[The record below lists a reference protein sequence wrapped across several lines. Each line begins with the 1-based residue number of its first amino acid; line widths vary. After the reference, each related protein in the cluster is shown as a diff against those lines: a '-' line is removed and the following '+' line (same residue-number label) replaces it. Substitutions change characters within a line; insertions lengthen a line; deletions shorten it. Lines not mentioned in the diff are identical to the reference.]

1 MASDVEQVRQAA
13 HRVDTSLME
22 YIVSLSEEPV
32 MSEVLP
38 TVQPRSMAPKD
49 VAMVDRRDSTSN
61 TRGLTSGGEV
71 QTPPPASASP
81 NPAQGTMDLDYAAAV
96 SALTLQFLNEHEAT
110 RVAALTW
117 LIMLHRKAPRKVC
130 SYLRE
135 FDIPIDRG
143 DLGARY

>member
-13 HRVDTSLME
+13 HRVNTSLLE
-22 YIVSLSEEPV
+22 YIVSLSEESA

-49 VAMVDRRDSTSN
+49 AITVDRRDSASN
-61 TRGLTSGGEV
+61 PRGFLSSGDI
-71 QTPPPASASP
+71 QAPPVAAST
-81 NPAQGTMDLDYAAAV
+81 NPAQSTMDLDYAAAV
-96 SALTLQFLNEHEAT
+96 NALTLQFLNEHEAT

-130 SYLRE
+130 GYLRE
-135 FDIPIDRG
+135 
-143 DLGARY
+143 LGILIKMGN